1 MAVMSESAKSERLNL
16 RTSSEALETIREA
29 AHVQQQDLTSF
40 VLGAALERARA
51 VLAEDRLLRLTP
63 HEVNQL
69 EKALDTEPQVI
80 PQLAALFRRF
90 GAVTNHDALSTQ

>member
-1 MAVMSESAKSERLNL
+1 MSESAKSERLNL
-16 RTSSEALETIREA
+16 RASSEALETIREA
-29 AHVQQQDLTSF
+29 ARVQQQDLTSF

-69 EKALDTEPQVI
+69 EKALDAEPQVV

-90 GAVTNHDALSTQ
+90 GAAANHDALSGR

>member
-1 MAVMSESAKSERLNL
+1 MAESSLTKSERLNL
-16 RTSSEALETIREA
+16 RVSSEAMETIREA
-29 AHVQQQDLTSF
+29 ARVQQQDLTSF

-69 EKALDTEPQVI
+69 EKALDAEPQVV
-80 PQLAALFRRF
+80 PQLAALLRKH
-90 GAVTNHDALSTQ
+90 GAVADRETIS